1 MKYPTSYLISAAA
14 VLVGQTNALRGGE
27 SSEDGSNENAV
38 YETSNIIDAT
48 TTQNDVPTTDEEDK
62 TYDAV
67 IVGAGWAGIRA
78 GLTLLEEGVSS
89 FLVLEASDYIGGRS
103 KSVNSDGSINK
114 GTLLGNI
121 SNVPIDMGSEWQFAG
136 DNRMDE
142 YLEDNGLMKG
152 VDLENLKDDV
162 FGNYYTQSKS
172 TNGTIT
178 TEIMEDTSPFYD
190 VWNGWLDFREEKLEE
205 VDDIS
210 WLGEYKIDWIC
221 ITIDTN
227 VASSDITFI
236 LCIYNTDAM
245 EEYKVKGGLTEEE
258 CQYLNMIASA
268 TESEYAADVST
279 LSLSW

>member
-38 YETSNIIDAT
+38 YETSNIIDDAT
-48 TTQNDVPTTDEEDK
+48 ATATQNDEV
-62 TYDAV
+62 YDAV

-78 GLTLLEEGVSS
+78 GLTLLEEGVLSI
-89 FLVLEASDYIGGRS
+89 LVLEASDYIGGRC

-210 WLGEYKIDWIC
+210 WLGEYKIDIQ
-221 ITIDTN
+221 
-227 VASSDITFI
+227 A
-236 LCIYNTDAM
+236 Y
-245 EEYKVKGGLTEEE
+245 
-258 CQYLNMIASA
+258 Q
-268 TESEYAADVST
+268 
-279 LSLSW
+279 

>member
-1 MKYPTSYLISAAA
+1 MKYPASYLIAAAAA
-14 VLVGQTNALRGGE
+14 VLVGQTNALRGGA

-38 YETSNIIDAT
+38 YETISNIIDDAT
-48 TTQNDVPTTDEEDK
+48 ATATQNDEV
-62 TYDAV
+62 YDAV

-114 GTLLGNI
+114 GTLLGNS
-121 SNVPIDMGSEWQFAG
+121 SNIPIDMGSEWQYTDG
-136 DNRMDE
+136 NEMDD
-142 YLEDNGLMKG
+142 YLKRNGLLKG
-152 VDLENLKDDV
+152 IDLENSKDDV

-178 TEIMEDTSPFYD
+178 TKIMEDTSPFYD

-210 WLGEYKIDWIC
+210 WLGEYKIDIQ
-221 ITIDTN
+221 
-227 VASSDITFI
+227 A
-236 LCIYNTDAM
+236 Y
-245 EEYKVKGGLTEEE
+245 
-258 CQYLNMIASA
+258 Q
-268 TESEYAADVST
+268 
-279 LSLSW
+279 

>member
-1 MKYPTSYLISAAA
+1 MKYPASYLIAAAAA
-14 VLVGQTNALRGGE
+14 VLVGQTNALRGWV
-27 SSEDGSNENAV
+27 SSEDGSNTV
-38 YETSNIIDAT
+38 DETSNIIDDAT
-48 TTQNDVPTTDEEDK
+48 ATQNDVPTDEEDI
-62 TYDAV
+62 YDAV

-89 FLVLEASDYIGGRS
+89 ILVLEASDYIGGRS

-121 SNVPIDMGSEWQFAG
+121 SNIPIDMGSEWQFAG

-142 YLEDNGLMKG
+142 YLENNGLMKG

-178 TEIMEDTSPFYD
+178 TEIMEDTSPLHD

-236 LCIYNTDAM
+236 LCIYIQTLRRNT
-245 EEYKVKGGLTEEE
+245 K
-258 CQYLNMIASA
+258 
-268 TESEYAADVST
+268 
-279 LSLSW
+279 